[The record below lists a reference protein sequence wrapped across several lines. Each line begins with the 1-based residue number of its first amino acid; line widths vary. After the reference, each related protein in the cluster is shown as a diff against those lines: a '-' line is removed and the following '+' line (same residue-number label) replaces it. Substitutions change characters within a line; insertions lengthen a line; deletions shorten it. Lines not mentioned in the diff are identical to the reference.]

1 MFSSRLNWS
10 AGANP
15 LAKLLAQKR
24 ASGAAILDLTESN
37 PTAAGFQYPQDRILA
52 ALADPRSLCY
62 EPAPAGI
69 LPARMSVSSYY
80 GGRVDPGGIL
90 LTASTSEAYA
100 LLFKLLADPGDEVL
114 IPRPSYPLFD

>member
-10 AGANP
+10 ASANP

-37 PTAAGFQYPQDRILA
+37 PTAAGFQYPQNRILA

-62 EPAPAGI
+62 
-69 LPARMSVSSYY
+69 
-80 GGRVDPGGIL
+80 
-90 LTASTSEAYA
+90 
-100 LLFKLLADPGDEVL
+100 
-114 IPRPSYPLFD
+114 